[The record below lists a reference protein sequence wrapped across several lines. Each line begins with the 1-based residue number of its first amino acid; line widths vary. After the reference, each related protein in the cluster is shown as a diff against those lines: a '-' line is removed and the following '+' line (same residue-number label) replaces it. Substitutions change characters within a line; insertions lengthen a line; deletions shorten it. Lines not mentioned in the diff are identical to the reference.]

1 MTVTTHSVEFEASS
15 VSNVIHLKVSGKLTK
30 EDYEIFLPELEQWIE
45 QHGKIRIF
53 LEMIDFHG
61 WTVSAG
67 WEDTK
72 LAFKH
77 FSDIERI
84 ALVGDSSWERGMA
97 TFCKPFTS
105 AEVKYFEHDERDEAL
120 AWITA

>member
-1 MTVTTHSVEFEASS
+1 VTVTTHSVEFEASS